1 MSNSDIQ
8 IYAQRRLWISR
19 IEGKLFKLSPQISL
33 EIILVITANGGD
45 ISLEKIYNSINAT
58 NAAIRMHINSLK
70 VAKIIVTNASNLDK
84 RARWVSLTPEGI
96 EKLNK
101 LNVTISKRD
110 RAFFKSVIDVPHA
123 V

>member
-1 MSNSDIQ
+1 MSNSDIK

-19 IEGKLFKLSPQISL
+19 IEAELFKLSPQISL

-45 ISLEKIYNSINAT
+45 ISLEQIYNSINAT
-58 NAAIRMHINSLK
+58 NAAIRIHVNALK
-70 VAKIIVTNASNLDK
+70 DAKIIVINASNLDK

-96 EKLNK
+96 EKLSK
-101 LNVTISKRD
+101 LNVAISKRD
-110 RAFFKSVIDVPHA
+110 RAFFKSIIDSPHG